1 MLDGSLAASEYQ
13 VNRCWDLVPRKPT
26 QCEAFCPAAGGEAW
40 CLWHIGSMLSTYLE
54 PCGKG
59 SIGRPNVSGA
69 ILTSLHLTGHHNLTM
84 SPPALTKYNPLLQ
97 PEGLSTSLSPRL
109 TNQLCPSP
117 SQLIGYPSLPAHS
130 YSNKPITS
138 SHRIQGLLYLDTIKS
153 AVPGDWLFTVFPS
166 VNPHMA
172 LNGIWCP
179 LPGCE
184 CMWLV
189 NCHQSLLSS
198 AECHELGH
206 SHNPRIGILP

>member
-1 MLDGSLAASEYQ
+1 
-13 VNRCWDLVPRKPT
+13 
-26 QCEAFCPAAGGEAW
+26 
-40 CLWHIGSMLSTYLE
+40 MLSTYLE

-138 SHRIQGLLYLDTIKS
+138 SHRNQGHLSLLLLQILLPPPWLVLFVPQGTSLISPCDVQCPLLGLQVCLMNKLLFYFICSVSS
-153 AVPGDWLFTVFPS
+153 AVCLAIFLSRVRDPS
-166 VNPHMA
+166 LPSWVN
-172 LNGIWCP
+172 
-179 LPGCE
+179 
-184 CMWLV
+184 
-189 NCHQSLLSS
+189 
-198 AECHELGH
+198 
-206 SHNPRIGILP
+206 RI